1 VIDPRRLEEVLDD
14 PFVKEVIE
22 AVEQRLPTGV
32 RARQLSVRT
41 LLLGMLLAAADDR
54 PAHLSRVHD
63 ALLALGAEERLRL
76 GVVVLSR
83 KGPHL
88 LTYRQ
93 VEYTNSL
100 VCSLLGKDAPDGAA
114 SALLEG
120 LQGALLESS
129 VPQWAK
135 VLSSSLAI
143 DWSDIESFSRPP
155 PKRGGDCADGEAS
168 WGHRRADKPGQKDE
182 LFFGYYFSLAT
193 MAKDEGGPDAPELVR
208 AMSLSSCWR
217 DPVPII
223 VAVLEH
229 LCVKGLPI
237 GDALVDSGY
246 AHRRAEAF
254 ALPMRA
260 LGANLVMDLHPD
272 DRGPQG
278 TFAGAILHNGN
289 LYCPG
294 TPRALLEL
302 GPLARD
308 ASSMEIEA
316 HDKMTEELS
325 SYKLGRITRPDADGY
340 HRVLCPAVMNKC
352 RCRLR
357 PSSME
362 LSFDRPE
369 VFCVPSPAP
378 TCCLQMSLT
387 VPPSVNAKTAQ
398 KHDYPSKAH
407 RRSYARRTAVERS
420 NSRVKDPASIDVA
433 KGWCRLMGLVPVSLL
448 LTCALVVRNLAVS
461 DAFSER
467 ALEEQRRKDAGLGP
481 RRRKRRRRSLNDLAG
496 LAVSTSR

>member
-1 VIDPRRLEEVLDD
+1 MIGASRLEALLDD
-14 PFVKEVIE
+14 PFVKEVTEAIE
-22 AVEQRLPTGV
+22 DRLPKGV

-41 LLLGMLLAAADDR
+41 LLLGMLLAVADDR

-63 ALLALGAEERLRL
+63 ALLALGAEERVRL
-76 GVVVLSR
+76 GVVVSSR

-88 LTYRQ
+88 LSYRQ

-100 VCSLLGKDAPDGAA
+100 VCSLLGKDVPDGGA

-120 LQGALLESS
+120 LQGALLEAS

-135 VLSSSLAI
+135 TLSSSLAI
-143 DWSDIESFSRPP
+143 DWSDIESFSKPP
-155 PKRGGDCADGEAS
+155 PKKGGECADPEAS
-168 WGHRRADKPGQKDE
+168 WGHRRGKGPGQKDE

-193 MAKDEGGPDAPELVR
+193 MVNDEGSPAVPELVR

-229 LCVKGLPI
+229 LCTKGLSI
-237 GDALVDSGY
+237 GDVLVDSGY

-260 LGANLVMDLHPD
+260 LGANLVMDLHPG

-289 LYCPG
+289 LYCPA
-294 TPRALLEL
+294 TPRVLFEL

-308 ASSMEIEA
+308 ASSTVIEA
-316 HDKMTEELS
+316 HDKMTDELS
-325 SYKLGRITRPDADGY
+325 CYKLGKITKPDADGY

-352 RCRLR
+352 RCPVRKD
-357 PSSME
+357 SME

-369 VFCVPSPAP
+369 VFSVPSPAP
-378 TCCLQMSLT
+378 RCCLQMSLT

-433 KGWCRLMGLVPVSLL
+433 KGWCRLMGLAPISLFL
-448 LTCALVVRNLAVS
+448 VCALAVRNLAVD

-467 ALEEQRRKDAGLGP
+467 ALDEQICKDAGLGTRT
-481 RRRKRRRRSLNDLAG
+481 RRRRRRSLSDLAG
-496 LAVSTSR
+496 LTLSTSP

>member
-1 VIDPRRLEEVLDD
+1 VIGASHLEEVLDD

-22 AVEQRLPTGV
+22 AIEQKLPTGV

-63 ALLALGAEERLRL
+63 ALLALGAEERVRL
-76 GVVVLSR
+76 GVVVSSR

-100 VCSLLGKDAPDGAA
+100 VCSVLGKDVPDGAA
-114 SALLEG
+114 SALLES
-120 LQGALLESS
+120 LQGALLSS

-135 VLSSSLAI
+135 ALSSSLAI

-155 PKRGGDCADGEAS
+155 PKKGGDCADPEAS
-168 WGHRRADKPGQKDE
+168 WGHRRADRPGQKDE

-193 MAKDEGGPDAPELVR
+193 MVKDEGGPAVPELVR

-217 DPVPII
+217 DPVPVI

-229 LCVKGLPI
+229 LCTKGLSI
-237 GDALVDSGY
+237 GDALADSGY

-278 TFAGAILHNGN
+278 TFAGAILYNGN

-294 TPRALLEL
+294 TPRALLKL

-308 ASSMEIEA
+308 ASSVEIEA
-316 HDKMTEELS
+316 HDKMTDELS
-325 SYKLGRITRPDADGY
+325 CYKLGKLTKPDTDGY

-352 RCRLR
+352 RCPLR
-357 PSSME
+357 PDSME

-369 VFCVPSPAP
+369 VFCVPSPAAR
-378 TCCLQMSLT
+378 CCRQMSLT

-398 KHDYPSKAH
+398 KHDYPSRAH

-433 KGWCRLMGLVPVSLL
+433 KGWCRLMGLVPISLF

-461 DAFSER
+461 DAFVGR
-467 ALEEQRRKDAGLGP
+467 ALKEQRRKDAGLGP
-481 RRRKRRRRSLNDLAG
+481 RRRKRRRQSLSDLAG